1 MTSWRSF
8 LSPWLHGHL
17 VPWRPI
23 SLRTSGPVLGMVT
36 VGIVFERRFLA
47 KELFEDFLD
56 LANVLLIFSS
66 FHNFASISAWVFFI
80 QELQQEAPTRHFGS
94 FAWGWEAGKL
104 HCSHI
109 NNTQACYMMYE
120 EISPGLR
127 NCFLS
132 VLD

>member
-66 FHNFASISAWVFFI
+66 FHSFASISAWVFFI
-80 QELQQEAPTRHFGS
+80 QELQQEVPTRHFGS
-94 FAWGWEAGKL
+94 VFNLQLCLGVGSWEASL
-104 HCSHI
+104 QSYQQH
-109 NNTQACYMMYE
+109 
-120 EISPGLR
+120 PGALYD
-127 NCFLS
+127 
-132 VLD
+132 V

>member
-1 MTSWRSF
+1 MAAW
-8 LSPWLHGHL
+8 SPGPMATNQSADFWTCAGNGDGWHSIRET
-17 VPWRPI
+17 V
-23 SLRTSGPVLGMVT
+23 SCQRT
-36 VGIVFERRFLA
+36 
-47 KELFEDFLD
+47 FEDFLD

-80 QELQQEAPTRHFGS
+80 QELQQEVPTRHFGS
-94 FAWGWEAGKL
+94 FASGWEAGKL

-109 NNTQACYMMYE
+109 NNTQARYMMYE